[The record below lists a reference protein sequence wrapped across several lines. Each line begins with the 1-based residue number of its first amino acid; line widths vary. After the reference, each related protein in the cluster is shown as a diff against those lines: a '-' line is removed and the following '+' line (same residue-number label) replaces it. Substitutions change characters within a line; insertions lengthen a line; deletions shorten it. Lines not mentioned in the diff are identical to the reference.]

1 MEYGTLLGN
10 SFEYTKECLI
20 GKWMKW
26 ILLIISSIIFPL
38 IYGYVMRIYKGTT
51 PAPELENWGGLFIDG
66 IKLLIVGIIYAIPL
80 IIVAFVMGFGAA
92 GAAMAGG
99 DMAAFGAMGL
109 GLLVFFIVAIIIG
122 LILPFAYIRFS
133 RTDSF
138 GEAFNFGAIL
148 EHIGKIGWIN
158 YIIALIILGVVLAVI
173 QFVLMLIPI
182 LGQLLLF
189 ILMPAFIIFTARY
202 MTLVYDSA
210 A

>member
-1 MEYGTLLGN
+1 
-10 SFEYTKECLI
+10 
-20 GKWMKW
+20 MKW

-92 GAAMAGG
+92 GAAMVGG
-99 DMAAFGAMGL
+99 DLAAFGAMGL
-109 GLLVFFIVAIIIG
+109 GLLVFIIVAIIIG
-122 LILPFAYIRFS
+122 LILPIAYIRFS
-133 RTDSF
+133 RMESF
-138 GEAFNFGAIL
+138 GEAFNFSAIFG
-148 EHIGKIGWIN
+148 HIGKIGWVD
-158 YIIALIILGVVLAVI
+158 YIIALIILGVVIAVI

-189 ILMPAFIIFTARY
+189 ILMPAFIIFIARY

>member
-92 GAAMAGG
+92 GAAIVGG
-99 DMAAFGAMGL
+99 DLAAFGAMGL

-122 LILPFAYIRFS
+122 LILPIAYIRFS
-133 RTDSF
+133 RMESF
-138 GEAFNFGAIL
+138 GEAFNFSAIF
-148 EHIGKIGWIN
+148 ETIGKIGWIN

-182 LGQLLLF
+182 LGPLLLF

>member
-10 SFEYTKECLI
+10 SFEYTKECLV

-26 ILLIISSIIFPL
+26 ILLIISTIIFPL

-66 IKLLIVGIIYAIPL
+66 IKLLIVGILYAIPL
-80 IIVAFVMGFGAA
+80 IIVAIVMGFGAV

-99 DMAAFGAMGL
+99 DVAAFGTMGL

-122 LILPFAYIRFS
+122 LIVPIAYIRFS
-133 RTDSF
+133 RMESF
-138 GEAFNFGAIL
+138 GEAFNFSAIFA
-148 EHIGKIGWIN
+148 HIGKIGWVD
-158 YIIALIILGVVLAVI
+158 YIIALIILAVVLGVI
-173 QFVLMLIPI
+173 EVILMLIPI
-182 LGQLLLF
+182 LGAILLF
-189 ILMPAFIIFTARY
+189 ILMPAFIIFSARY

>member
-10 SFEYTKECLI
+10 SFEYTKECLV

-26 ILLIISSIIFPL
+26 ILLIISTIIFPL
-38 IYGYVMRIYKGTT
+38 IYGYMLRIYKGTT

-66 IKLLIVGIIYAIPL
+66 IKLLIVGIIYAIPI

-92 GAAMAGG
+92 GAAMGGG
-99 DMAAFGAMGL
+99 DVAALGAMGL
-109 GLLVFFIVAIIIG
+109 GLLVLFIVAIIIG
-122 LILPFAYIRFS
+122 IILPIAYIRFS
-133 RTDSF
+133 RTESF
-138 GEAFNFGAIL
+138 GEAFNFGAIF

-158 YIIALIILGVVLAVI
+158 YIIALIILAVVIGVI
-173 QFVLMLIPI
+173 EFILMLIPI
-182 LGQLLLF
+182 LGQLLLL
-189 ILMPAFIIFTARY
+189 ILMPAFVIFSARY